1 MDESTFE
8 TFEDELGQPLKDVS
22 PPKPLR
28 TARTGGRAEMYTQR
42 RTREEAPALQQVPKM
57 TPREHP
63 VSSATSLRK
72 ALSIQNLAQIETP
85 WEGVTLNRCL
95 IIAITI
101 LVLTCGLQRI
111 NEALRGRKDVAEEF
125 TAVSE
130 RHTFIRK
137 AKLPTHEPEMS
148 LWDTFFWWVDDD
160 DDDEGTSKRK
170 SKRASQERASRGFRH
185 RTVPNLRLLKKRE
198 TKFSERRGRR
208 DVGEMKERMKR
219 TREKVRK
226 KITEEEQE
234 VEKTEKTKKPVKDS
248 KQKHKKGP

>member
-1 MDESTFE
+1 MDESAFE
-8 TFEDELGQPLKDVS
+8 TFEDELGQPLRDVF

-28 TARTGGRAEMYTQR
+28 TARTVGRAEMYTQR

-63 VSSATSLRK
+63 MSSATSLRK

-95 IIAITI
+95 IIAITL

-111 NEALRGRKDVAEEF
+111 NEALRGCKDVAEEF

-130 RHTFIRK
+130 RHTFIRR
-137 AKLPTHEPEMS
+137 AKLPAHEPETS
-148 LWDTFFWWVDDD
+148 LWDTFFQWVTDD

-170 SKRASQERASRGFRH
+170 SKGASQERASRGFRH
-185 RTVPNLRLLKKRE
+185 RTLPNLRLLKKRE
-198 TKFSERRGRR
+198 SKFSERRGRR
-208 DVGEMKERMKR
+208 DEGKMKERMMR

-226 KITEEEQE
+226 KITEEEEE
-234 VEKTEKTKKPVKDS
+234 VEKTEKTKTSVKER
-248 KQKHKKGP
+248 KQK